1 LSSEIKVSPVDDTTN
16 TKINYFD
23 IFGNG
28 VSDIIK
34 DLKNLKREKF
44 SLKSRQSKYQP
55 TKYV

>member
-1 LSSEIKVSPVDDTTN
+1 VSPVDDTTN